1 MIKVCYSELDGP
13 KGLSLRL
20 EAAGHAGYA
29 PAGQDIVCA
38 GASTLMQALVYLLA
52 GEESARSDA
61 WDEPEGPRLAVAAQA
76 PVAPWVQGA
85 FELAKAGFTLLAE
98 RYPDNLRFADVSRS
112 GQQSMMDLQLF
123 AEGEAAPAL
132 SPEQSRQAVA
142 AGTLKPEAPAA
153 QPEAPR
159 QTPAEP
165 EPQPE
170 EEPDASSE
178 EADSSIESGDASA
191 SSSEAAAS
199 SKPAAHST
207 ASSHAASSKPAAH
220 SAASSHAASSSHS
233 AASSHAASSH
243 AASSHAAS
251 SSTSASSGSSHTT
264 ETTDAKI
271 NAYVRRLRNLQ
282 KRSSKKLYQTAS
294 SAYSEY
300 MEHPVEER
308 NLALKVSIV
317 LGKTMELTKLQ
328 NECDKEF
335 KEIVTELRQYLR
347 ENGYDQSIADAAEKE
362 YKEEKDAMIK
372 ELTNVTY
379 SQVTGKG
386 EGAKWLQEHADMGQ

>member
-1 MIKVCYSELDGP
+1 MQKNTKQLI
-13 KGLSLRL
+13 
-20 EAAGHAGYA
+20 AA
-29 PAGQDIVCA
+29 
-38 GASTLMQALVYLLA
+38 LALLL
-52 GEESARSDA
+52 
-61 WDEPEGPRLAVAAQA
+61 VAAVPLGLHIANADPTDEVTASAAASSSEAQA
-76 PVAPWVQGA
+76 EVPV
-85 FELAKAGFTLLAE
+85 
-98 RYPDNLRFADVSRS
+98 SS
-112 GQQSMMDLQLF
+112 
-123 AEGEAAPAL
+123 AA
-132 SPEQSRQAVA
+132 SA
-142 AGTLKPEAPAA
+142 AASASV
-153 QPEAPR
+153 
-159 QTPAEP
+159 P

-170 EEPDASSE
+170 EEPDPSSE
-178 EADSSIESGDASA
+178 EADSSVESGDASA
-191 SSSEAAAS
+191 FTSEAAVSSAASSYAAS
-199 SKPAAHST
+199 SKSAAHS
-207 ASSHAASSKPAAH
+207 
-220 SAASSHAASSSHS
+220 
-233 AASSHAASSH
+233 AASSH

-251 SSTSASSGSSHTT
+251 SSTSASASSSSSHTT

-271 NAYVRRLRNLQ
+271 NAYVWQLRSLQ

-328 NECDKEF
+328 SECDKEF
-335 KEIVTELRQYLR
+335 QEIVTELRQYLR

>member
-1 MIKVCYSELDGP
+1 
-13 KGLSLRL
+13 
-20 EAAGHAGYA
+20 
-29 PAGQDIVCA
+29 
-38 GASTLMQALVYLLA
+38 MQKHTKQVIA
-52 GEESARSDA
+52 
-61 WDEPEGPRLAVAAQA
+61 AVALLL
-76 PVAPWVQGA
+76 VAAVPLGLHIA
-85 FELAKAGFTLLAE
+85 
-98 RYPDNLRFADVSRS
+98 NADPT
-112 GQQSMMDLQLF
+112 D
-123 AEGEAAPAL
+123 E
-132 SPEQSRQAVA
+132 AVA
-142 AGTLKPEAPAA
+142 SAA
-153 QPEAPR
+153 ASSSEEQ
-159 QTPAEP
+159 AEVPVSSSAASAADSTSVP

-178 EADSSIESGDASA
+178 EADSSAESGDASA

-199 SKPAAHST
+199 SA
-207 ASSHAASSKPAAH
+207 ASSHAASSKSAAH
-220 SAASSHAASSSHS
+220 SAASSHAS
-233 AASSHAASSH
+233 SSH

-264 ETTDAKI
+264 ETTDARI

-328 NECDKEF
+328 SECDKEF
-335 KEIVTELRQYLR
+335 KEIVTELRHYLR

-386 EGAKWLQEHADMGQ
+386 EGGKWLQEHADMGQ

>member
-1 MIKVCYSELDGP
+1 
-13 KGLSLRL
+13 
-20 EAAGHAGYA
+20 
-29 PAGQDIVCA
+29 
-38 GASTLMQALVYLLA
+38 MQKHTKQLIA
-52 GEESARSDA
+52 
-61 WDEPEGPRLAVAAQA
+61 AVALLLIAAVPLALHIANADSTDETVASAAASSSEAQA
-76 PVAPWVQGA
+76 
-85 FELAKAGFTLLAE
+85 
-98 RYPDNLRFADVSRS
+98 
-112 GQQSMMDLQLF
+112 
-123 AEGEAAPAL
+123 
-132 SPEQSRQAVA
+132 
-142 AGTLKPEAPAA
+142 EAPVSSSAA
-153 QPEAPR
+153 SAADSTR
-159 QTPAEP
+159 EP

-178 EADSSIESGDASA
+178 EADSSVESGDASA

-199 SKPAAHST
+199 SA

-233 AASSHAASSH
+233 AASSHAASS
-243 AASSHAAS
+243 
-251 SSTSASSGSSHTT
+251 STSALSGSSHTT
-264 ETTDAKI
+264 ETTDAKV

-328 NECDKEF
+328 SECDKEF

-386 EGAKWLQEHADMGQ
+386 EGGKWLEEHADMGQ

>member
-1 MIKVCYSELDGP
+1 MQKHTKQLI
-13 KGLSLRL
+13 
-20 EAAGHAGYA
+20 AA
-29 PAGQDIVCA
+29 
-38 GASTLMQALVYLLA
+38 LALLL
-52 GEESARSDA
+52 
-61 WDEPEGPRLAVAAQA
+61 VAAVPLALHIANADSTDEVPASAAASSSEEQAEA
-76 PVAPWVQGA
+76 PVSSAASAAASASVP
-85 FELAKAGFTLLAE
+85 E
-98 RYPDNLRFADVSRS
+98 S
-112 GQQSMMDLQLF
+112 QQ
-123 AEGEAAPAL
+123 
-132 SPEQSRQAVA
+132 
-142 AGTLKPEAPAA
+142 
-153 QPEAPR
+153 
-159 QTPAEP
+159 
-165 EPQPE
+165 E

-178 EADSSIESGDASA
+178 EADSSAESGDASA
-191 SSSEAAAS
+191 SSSEADAPSAASSHAAS
-199 SKPAAHST
+199 SKTAAHST
-207 ASSHAASSKPAAH
+207 ASSHATSSSHA
-220 SAASSHAASSSHS
+220 AASSHATSS
-233 AASSHAASSH
+233 
-243 AASSHAAS
+243 S
-251 SSTSASSGSSHTT
+251 SSTSASASSGSSHTT
-264 ETTDAKI
+264 ETTDARV

-335 KEIVTELRQYLR
+335 KEIVTELRHYLR

-386 EGAKWLQEHADMGQ
+386 EGGKWLQEHADMGQ

>member
-1 MIKVCYSELDGP
+1 MQKHTKQLIAAVALLLIAAVPLALHIANADSTDETVASAAASSSEAQA
-13 KGLSLRL
+13 
-20 EAAGHAGYA
+20 EAPVSSSAASA
-29 PAGQDIVCA
+29 A
-38 GASTLMQALVYLLA
+38 AST
-52 GEESARSDA
+52 S
-61 WDEPEGPRLAVAAQA
+61 
-76 PVAPWVQGA
+76 
-85 FELAKAGFTLLAE
+85 
-98 RYPDNLRFADVSRS
+98 
-112 GQQSMMDLQLF
+112 
-123 AEGEAAPAL
+123 
-132 SPEQSRQAVA
+132 
-142 AGTLKPEAPAA
+142 
-153 QPEAPR
+153 
-159 QTPAEP
+159 EP

-178 EADSSIESGDASA
+178 EADSSAESGDASA

-199 SKPAAHST
+199 SA

-220 SAASSHAASSSHS
+220 SASSSHAASSSHS
-233 AASSHAASSH
+233 ASVSSD
-243 AASSHAAS
+243 
-251 SSTSASSGSSHTT
+251 SSHTT

-328 NECDKEF
+328 SECDKEF
-335 KEIVTELRQYLR
+335 KEIVTELRHYLR

-386 EGAKWLQEHADMGQ
+386 EGGKWLEEHADMGQ

>member
-1 MIKVCYSELDGP
+1 
-13 KGLSLRL
+13 
-20 EAAGHAGYA
+20 
-29 PAGQDIVCA
+29 
-38 GASTLMQALVYLLA
+38 MQKHTKQLIA
-52 GEESARSDA
+52 
-61 WDEPEGPRLAVAAQA
+61 AVALLLIAAVPLALHIANADSTDETVASAAASSSEAQA
-76 PVAPWVQGA
+76 
-85 FELAKAGFTLLAE
+85 
-98 RYPDNLRFADVSRS
+98 
-112 GQQSMMDLQLF
+112 
-123 AEGEAAPAL
+123 
-132 SPEQSRQAVA
+132 
-142 AGTLKPEAPAA
+142 EAPASSSA
-153 QPEAPR
+153 ASAADS
-159 QTPAEP
+159 TSVP

-178 EADSSIESGDASA
+178 EADSSVESGDASA

-199 SKPAAHST
+199 SA

-233 AASSHAASSH
+233 AASSHASSSH
-243 AASSHAAS
+243 AASSHATS

-328 NECDKEF
+328 SECDKEF

-386 EGAKWLQEHADMGQ
+386 EGGKWLQEHADMGQ

>member
-1 MIKVCYSELDGP
+1 
-13 KGLSLRL
+13 
-20 EAAGHAGYA
+20 
-29 PAGQDIVCA
+29 
-38 GASTLMQALVYLLA
+38 MQKHTKQLIA
-52 GEESARSDA
+52 
-61 WDEPEGPRLAVAAQA
+61 AVALLLIAAVPLALHIANADSTDETVASAAASSSEEQA
-76 PVAPWVQGA
+76 EVPASSTA
-85 FELAKAGFTLLAE
+85 SA
-98 RYPDNLRFADVSRS
+98 ADSIS
-112 GQQSMMDLQLF
+112 
-123 AEGEAAPAL
+123 
-132 SPEQSRQAVA
+132 
-142 AGTLKPEAPAA
+142 
-153 QPEAPR
+153 
-159 QTPAEP
+159 EP

-178 EADSSIESGDASA
+178 EADSSAESGDASA

-199 SKPAAHST
+199 SA

-220 SAASSHAASSSHS
+220 SAASSHASSSSHS
-233 AASSHAASSH
+233 AASSHAS
-243 AASSHAAS
+243 SSHAAS

-264 ETTDAKI
+264 ETTDAKV
-271 NAYVRRLRNLQ
+271 NAYVRRLQNLQ

-386 EGAKWLQEHADMGQ
+386 EGGKWLQEHADMGQ

>member
-1 MIKVCYSELDGP
+1 
-13 KGLSLRL
+13 
-20 EAAGHAGYA
+20 
-29 PAGQDIVCA
+29 
-38 GASTLMQALVYLLA
+38 MQKHTKQLIA
-52 GEESARSDA
+52 
-61 WDEPEGPRLAVAAQA
+61 AVALLLVAAVPLALHIANADSTDETVASAAASSSEAQA
-76 PVAPWVQGA
+76 
-85 FELAKAGFTLLAE
+85 E
-98 RYPDNLRFADVSRS
+98 VSAS
-112 GQQSMMDLQLF
+112 S
-123 AEGEAAPAL
+123 AASATD
-132 SPEQSRQAVA
+132 STS
-142 AGTLKPEAPAA
+142 
-153 QPEAPR
+153 
-159 QTPAEP
+159 EP

-178 EADSSIESGDASA
+178 EADSSVESGDASA

-199 SKPAAHST
+199 SA
-207 ASSHAASSKPAAH
+207 ASSHAASSKSAAH
-220 SAASSHAASSSHS
+220 SAASSHASSSSHS
-233 AASSHAASSH
+233 ASSSHAAS
-243 AASSHAAS
+243 AS
-251 SSTSASSGSSHTT
+251 SSTSASTSSGSSHTT

-328 NECDKEF
+328 SECDKEF

-362 YKEEKDAMIK
+362 YKEEKDALIK

-386 EGAKWLQEHADMGQ
+386 EGGKWLQEHADMGQ

>member
-1 MIKVCYSELDGP
+1 
-13 KGLSLRL
+13 
-20 EAAGHAGYA
+20 
-29 PAGQDIVCA
+29 
-38 GASTLMQALVYLLA
+38 MQKHTKQLIA
-52 GEESARSDA
+52 
-61 WDEPEGPRLAVAAQA
+61 AVALLLIAA
-76 PVAPWVQGA
+76 VP
-85 FELAKAGFTLLAE
+85 LALHIA
-98 RYPDNLRFADVSRS
+98 NADPT
-112 GQQSMMDLQLF
+112 D
-123 AEGEAAPAL
+123 E
-132 SPEQSRQAVA
+132 AVA
-142 AGTLKPEAPAA
+142 SAAASSSEEQAEAPASSA
-153 QPEAPR
+153 ASAAAS
-159 QTPAEP
+159 TSEP

-178 EADSSIESGDASA
+178 EADSSAESGDASA

-199 SKPAAHST
+199 SKPAAHSA
-207 ASSHAASSKPAAH
+207 ASSHAASSKSAAH
-220 SAASSHAASSSHS
+220 SAASSHASSSSHS
-233 AASSHAASSH
+233 AASSH
-243 AASSHAAS
+243 ASSHAAS

-264 ETTDAKI
+264 ETTDAKV

-328 NECDKEF
+328 SECDKEF
-335 KEIVTELRQYLR
+335 KEIVTELRHYLR

-386 EGAKWLQEHADMGQ
+386 EGGKWLQEHADMGQ

>member
-1 MIKVCYSELDGP
+1 MQKHTKQLIAAVVLLLIAAVPLGLHIANADPTDEVTASAAASSSEEQAEVP
-13 KGLSLRL
+13 ASSTAS
-20 EAAGHAGYA
+20 AA
-29 PAGQDIVCA
+29 
-38 GASTLMQALVYLLA
+38 ASTSV
-52 GEESARSDA
+52 
-61 WDEPEGPRLAVAAQA
+61 
-76 PVAPWVQGA
+76 
-85 FELAKAGFTLLAE
+85 
-98 RYPDNLRFADVSRS
+98 
-112 GQQSMMDLQLF
+112 
-123 AEGEAAPAL
+123 
-132 SPEQSRQAVA
+132 
-142 AGTLKPEAPAA
+142 
-153 QPEAPR
+153 
-159 QTPAEP
+159 P

-178 EADSSIESGDASA
+178 EADNSVESGDASA

-199 SKPAAHST
+199 SA

-220 SAASSHAASSSHS
+220 SMASSHAAASSSHAAASSHAASSSHS
-233 AASSHAASSH
+233 AASSHAASS
-243 AASSHAAS
+243 S

-264 ETTDAKI
+264 ETTDAKV

-386 EGAKWLQEHADMGQ
+386 EGGKWLQEHADMGQ

>member
-1 MIKVCYSELDGP
+1 
-13 KGLSLRL
+13 
-20 EAAGHAGYA
+20 
-29 PAGQDIVCA
+29 
-38 GASTLMQALVYLLA
+38 MQKHTKQLIA
-52 GEESARSDA
+52 
-61 WDEPEGPRLAVAAQA
+61 AVALLLIAAVPLALHIANADSTDETVASAAASSSEEQA
-76 PVAPWVQGA
+76 EVPASSA
-85 FELAKAGFTLLAE
+85 ASA
-98 RYPDNLRFADVSRS
+98 ADSTS
-112 GQQSMMDLQLF
+112 
-123 AEGEAAPAL
+123 
-132 SPEQSRQAVA
+132 
-142 AGTLKPEAPAA
+142 
-153 QPEAPR
+153 
-159 QTPAEP
+159 EP

-178 EADSSIESGDASA
+178 EADSSAESGDASA
-191 SSSEAAAS
+191 SSSEATAS
-199 SKPAAHST
+199 SKPAAHS
-207 ASSHAASSKPAAH
+207 ASSSHAASSKPAAH
-220 SAASSHAASSSHS
+220 SAAASHAASSSHS
-233 AASSHAASSH
+233 AASSHAASS
-243 AASSHAAS
+243 SHSAS

-264 ETTDAKI
+264 ETTDAKV

-328 NECDKEF
+328 SECDKEF
-335 KEIVTELRQYLR
+335 QEIVTELRQYLR

-386 EGAKWLQEHADMGQ
+386 EGGKWLQEHADMGQ

>member
-1 MIKVCYSELDGP
+1 
-13 KGLSLRL
+13 
-20 EAAGHAGYA
+20 
-29 PAGQDIVCA
+29 
-38 GASTLMQALVYLLA
+38 MQKHTKQLIA
-52 GEESARSDA
+52 
-61 WDEPEGPRLAVAAQA
+61 AVALLLIAAVPLALHIANADSTDETVASAAASSSEEQAEA
-76 PVAPWVQGA
+76 PVSSSAA
-85 FELAKAGFTLLAE
+85 SA
-98 RYPDNLRFADVSRS
+98 ADSTS
-112 GQQSMMDLQLF
+112 
-123 AEGEAAPAL
+123 
-132 SPEQSRQAVA
+132 
-142 AGTLKPEAPAA
+142 
-153 QPEAPR
+153 
-159 QTPAEP
+159 EP

-178 EADSSIESGDASA
+178 EADSSVESGDASA

-199 SKPAAHST
+199 SA

-233 AASSHAASSH
+233 AASSHAASS
-243 AASSHAAS
+243 SSS
-251 SSTSASSGSSHTT
+251 SSTSASASSGSSHTT
-264 ETTDAKI
+264 ETTDAKV

-328 NECDKEF
+328 SECDKEF

-386 EGAKWLQEHADMGQ
+386 EGGKWLQEHADMGQ

>member
-1 MIKVCYSELDGP
+1 
-13 KGLSLRL
+13 
-20 EAAGHAGYA
+20 
-29 PAGQDIVCA
+29 
-38 GASTLMQALVYLLA
+38 MQKNTKQLIA
-52 GEESARSDA
+52 
-61 WDEPEGPRLAVAAQA
+61 AVALLLVAAVPLGLHIANADPTDEVTASAAASSSEAQA
-76 PVAPWVQGA
+76 EVPASSSA
-85 FELAKAGFTLLAE
+85 ASA
-98 RYPDNLRFADVSRS
+98 ADSTS
-112 GQQSMMDLQLF
+112 
-123 AEGEAAPAL
+123 
-132 SPEQSRQAVA
+132 
-142 AGTLKPEAPAA
+142 
-153 QPEAPR
+153 
-159 QTPAEP
+159 EP

-178 EADSSIESGDASA
+178 EADSSAESGDASA

-199 SKPAAHST
+199 SKPAAHSA
-207 ASSHAASSKPAAH
+207 ASSHAASSKSAAH
-220 SAASSHAASSSHS
+220 SAASSHASSSSHV
-233 AASSHAASSH
+233 AASSH
-243 AASSHAAS
+243 AS

-264 ETTDAKI
+264 ETTDARI
-271 NAYVRRLRNLQ
+271 NAYVWRLRNLQ

-328 NECDKEF
+328 SECDKEF
-335 KEIVTELRQYLR
+335 KEIVTELRHYLR

>member
-1 MIKVCYSELDGP
+1 
-13 KGLSLRL
+13 
-20 EAAGHAGYA
+20 
-29 PAGQDIVCA
+29 
-38 GASTLMQALVYLLA
+38 MQKHTKQLIA
-52 GEESARSDA
+52 
-61 WDEPEGPRLAVAAQA
+61 AVALLLIAA
-76 PVAPWVQGA
+76 VP
-85 FELAKAGFTLLAE
+85 LALHIA
-98 RYPDNLRFADVSRS
+98 NADPT
-112 GQQSMMDLQLF
+112 D
-123 AEGEAAPAL
+123 E
-132 SPEQSRQAVA
+132 AVA
-142 AGTLKPEAPAA
+142 SAAASSSEEQAEAPASSA
-153 QPEAPR
+153 ASAAAS
-159 QTPAEP
+159 TSEP

-178 EADSSIESGDASA
+178 EADSSAESGDASA

-199 SKPAAHST
+199 SKPAAHSA

-233 AASSHAASSH
+233 AASSHAASSSH
-243 AASSHAAS
+243 SASV
-251 SSTSASSGSSHTT
+251 SSGSSHTT

-328 NECDKEF
+328 SECDKEF

-386 EGAKWLQEHADMGQ
+386 EGGKWLQEHADMGQ

>member
-1 MIKVCYSELDGP
+1 MQKHTKQLIAAVALLLIAAVPLALHIANADSTDETVA
-13 KGLSLRL
+13 SAAASSL
-20 EAAGHAGYA
+20 EAQAEVPVSSSA
-29 PAGQDIVCA
+29 
-38 GASTLMQALVYLLA
+38 ASATD
-52 GEESARSDA
+52 STS
-61 WDEPEGPRLAVAAQA
+61 
-76 PVAPWVQGA
+76 
-85 FELAKAGFTLLAE
+85 
-98 RYPDNLRFADVSRS
+98 
-112 GQQSMMDLQLF
+112 
-123 AEGEAAPAL
+123 
-132 SPEQSRQAVA
+132 
-142 AGTLKPEAPAA
+142 
-153 QPEAPR
+153 
-159 QTPAEP
+159 EP

-178 EADSSIESGDASA
+178 EADSSVESGDASA

-199 SKPAAHST
+199 SA
-207 ASSHAASSKPAAH
+207 ASSHAASSKSAAH
-220 SAASSHAASSSHS
+220 SAASSHASS
-233 AASSHAASSH
+233 SSH

-251 SSTSASSGSSHTT
+251 SSSSTSASTSSGSSHIT

-328 NECDKEF
+328 SECDKEF

-362 YKEEKDAMIK
+362 YKEEKDALIK

-386 EGAKWLQEHADMGQ
+386 EGGKWLQEHADMGQ

>member
-1 MIKVCYSELDGP
+1 
-13 KGLSLRL
+13 
-20 EAAGHAGYA
+20 
-29 PAGQDIVCA
+29 
-38 GASTLMQALVYLLA
+38 MQKHTKQLIA
-52 GEESARSDA
+52 
-61 WDEPEGPRLAVAAQA
+61 AVALLLVAAVPLALHIANADSTDETVASAAASSSEAQA
-76 PVAPWVQGA
+76 EVPV
-85 FELAKAGFTLLAE
+85 
-98 RYPDNLRFADVSRS
+98 SS
-112 GQQSMMDLQLF
+112 S
-123 AEGEAAPAL
+123 AASATD
-132 SPEQSRQAVA
+132 STS
-142 AGTLKPEAPAA
+142 
-153 QPEAPR
+153 
-159 QTPAEP
+159 EP

-178 EADSSIESGDASA
+178 EADSSVESGDASA

-199 SKPAAHST
+199 SA
-207 ASSHAASSKPAAH
+207 ASSHAASSKSAAH
-220 SAASSHAASSSHS
+220 SAASSHASSSSHS
-233 AASSHAASSH
+233 AS
-243 AASSHAAS
+243 SSHAAS
-251 SSTSASSGSSHTT
+251 SSSSTSASTSSGSSHTT

-328 NECDKEF
+328 SECDKEF

-362 YKEEKDAMIK
+362 YKEEKDALIK

-386 EGAKWLQEHADMGQ
+386 EGGKWLQEHADMGR

>member
-1 MIKVCYSELDGP
+1 MQKHTKQLIAALALLLVAAVPLGLHIANADFTDEAVASAAASSSEEQAEVP
-13 KGLSLRL
+13 VSS
-20 EAAGHAGYA
+20 AASAA
-29 PAGQDIVCA
+29 
-38 GASTLMQALVYLLA
+38 AST
-52 GEESARSDA
+52 S
-61 WDEPEGPRLAVAAQA
+61 
-76 PVAPWVQGA
+76 
-85 FELAKAGFTLLAE
+85 
-98 RYPDNLRFADVSRS
+98 
-112 GQQSMMDLQLF
+112 
-123 AEGEAAPAL
+123 
-132 SPEQSRQAVA
+132 
-142 AGTLKPEAPAA
+142 
-153 QPEAPR
+153 
-159 QTPAEP
+159 EP

-178 EADSSIESGDASA
+178 EADSSVENGDASA

-199 SKPAAHST
+199 SAASSYAASSKPTAHSAASSA
-207 ASSHAASSKPAAH
+207 ASSHAASSKSAAH
-220 SAASSHAASSSHS
+220 SAASSHASSSSH
-233 AASSHAASSH
+233 A

-271 NAYVRRLRNLQ
+271 NAYVWQLRNLQ

-294 SAYSEY
+294 SAHSEY

-328 NECDKEF
+328 SECDKEF
-335 KEIVTELRQYLR
+335 QEIVTELRQYLR

>member
-1 MIKVCYSELDGP
+1 MQKHTKQLIAALALLLIAAVPLALHIANADPTDEVTASAAASSSE
-13 KGLSLRL
+13 
-20 EAAGHAGYA
+20 
-29 PAGQDIVCA
+29 
-38 GASTLMQALVYLLA
+38 
-52 GEESARSDA
+52 
-61 WDEPEGPRLAVAAQA
+61 AQA
-76 PVAPWVQGA
+76 
-85 FELAKAGFTLLAE
+85 
-98 RYPDNLRFADVSRS
+98 
-112 GQQSMMDLQLF
+112 
-123 AEGEAAPAL
+123 
-132 SPEQSRQAVA
+132 
-142 AGTLKPEAPAA
+142 EAPVSSSAA
-153 QPEAPR
+153 SAADS
-159 QTPAEP
+159 TSEP

-178 EADSSIESGDASA
+178 EADSSAESGDASA

-199 SKPAAHST
+199 SKPAARSA
-207 ASSHAASSKPAAH
+207 ASSYAASSKPAAH
-220 SAASSHAASSSHS
+220 SAASSHASSSSHS
-233 AASSHAASSH
+233 AASSHAASSS
-243 AASSHAAS
+243 SSHSAS
-251 SSTSASSGSSHTT
+251 VSSGSSHTT

-328 NECDKEF
+328 SECDKEF

-386 EGAKWLQEHADMGQ
+386 EGGKWLQEHADMGQ

>member
-1 MIKVCYSELDGP
+1 MQKHTKQMIAAVALLLIAAVPLGLHIANAEPTDEVTASAAASSSEEQAEVP
-13 KGLSLRL
+13 ASSS
-20 EAAGHAGYA
+20 AASAA
-29 PAGQDIVCA
+29 
-38 GASTLMQALVYLLA
+38 AST
-52 GEESARSDA
+52 S
-61 WDEPEGPRLAVAAQA
+61 
-76 PVAPWVQGA
+76 
-85 FELAKAGFTLLAE
+85 
-98 RYPDNLRFADVSRS
+98 
-112 GQQSMMDLQLF
+112 
-123 AEGEAAPAL
+123 
-132 SPEQSRQAVA
+132 
-142 AGTLKPEAPAA
+142 
-153 QPEAPR
+153 
-159 QTPAEP
+159 EP

-178 EADSSIESGDASA
+178 EADSSAESGDASA

-199 SKPAAHST
+199 SKPAAHSA
-207 ASSHAASSKPAAH
+207 ASSHAASSKSAAH
-220 SAASSHAASSSHS
+220 SAASSHASSSSHS
-233 AASSHAASSH
+233 AASSHAASSS
-243 AASSHAAS
+243 SSHSAS
-251 SSTSASSGSSHTT
+251 VSSGSSHTT

-328 NECDKEF
+328 SECDKEF

-386 EGAKWLQEHADMGQ
+386 EGGKWLQEHADMGQ

>member
-1 MIKVCYSELDGP
+1 MQKHTKQMI
-13 KGLSLRL
+13 
-20 EAAGHAGYA
+20 A
-29 PAGQDIVCA
+29 
-38 GASTLMQALVYLLA
+38 
-52 GEESARSDA
+52 
-61 WDEPEGPRLAVAAQA
+61 AVALLLIAAVPLALHIANADPTDEAVASAAASSSEAQA
-76 PVAPWVQGA
+76 
-85 FELAKAGFTLLAE
+85 
-98 RYPDNLRFADVSRS
+98 
-112 GQQSMMDLQLF
+112 
-123 AEGEAAPAL
+123 
-132 SPEQSRQAVA
+132 
-142 AGTLKPEAPAA
+142 EAPVSSSAA
-153 QPEAPR
+153 SAADS
-159 QTPAEP
+159 TSEP

-178 EADSSIESGDASA
+178 EADSSAESGDASA

-199 SKPAAHST
+199 SA

-233 AASSHAASSH
+233 AASSHASSSH

-271 NAYVRRLRNLQ
+271 NAYVRRLQNLQ

-294 SAYSEY
+294 SARSEY

-328 NECDKEF
+328 SECDKEF

>member
-1 MIKVCYSELDGP
+1 
-13 KGLSLRL
+13 
-20 EAAGHAGYA
+20 
-29 PAGQDIVCA
+29 
-38 GASTLMQALVYLLA
+38 MQKHTKQLIA
-52 GEESARSDA
+52 
-61 WDEPEGPRLAVAAQA
+61 AVALLLIAAVPLALHIANADSTDETVASAAASSSEAQA
-76 PVAPWVQGA
+76 
-85 FELAKAGFTLLAE
+85 
-98 RYPDNLRFADVSRS
+98 
-112 GQQSMMDLQLF
+112 
-123 AEGEAAPAL
+123 
-132 SPEQSRQAVA
+132 
-142 AGTLKPEAPAA
+142 EAPVSSSAA
-153 QPEAPR
+153 SA
-159 QTPAEP
+159 AASASEP

-178 EADSSIESGDASA
+178 EADSSAESGDASA

-199 SKPAAHST
+199 SA

-233 AASSHAASSH
+233 AASSHAASS
-243 AASSHAAS
+243 SSS

-264 ETTDAKI
+264 ETTDAKV

-328 NECDKEF
+328 SECDKEF
-335 KEIVTELRQYLR
+335 KEIVTELRHYLR

-386 EGAKWLQEHADMGQ
+386 EGGKWLQEHADMGQ

>member
-1 MIKVCYSELDGP
+1 MQKNTKQLI
-13 KGLSLRL
+13 
-20 EAAGHAGYA
+20 AA
-29 PAGQDIVCA
+29 
-38 GASTLMQALVYLLA
+38 LALLLVA
-52 GEESARSDA
+52 AVPLGMHIANADFT
-61 WDEPEGPRLAVAAQA
+61 DEAVASAAASSSEEQA
-76 PVAPWVQGA
+76 EVPV
-85 FELAKAGFTLLAE
+85 
-98 RYPDNLRFADVSRS
+98 SS
-112 GQQSMMDLQLF
+112 
-123 AEGEAAPAL
+123 AA
-132 SPEQSRQAVA
+132 SA
-142 AGTLKPEAPAA
+142 AASASV
-153 QPEAPR
+153 
-159 QTPAEP
+159 P

-178 EADSSIESGDASA
+178 EADSSAESGDASA

-199 SKPAAHST
+199 SKPAAHSA

-220 SAASSHAASSSHS
+220 SASSSHAASSSHS
-233 AASSHAASSH
+233 AASSHAASS
-243 AASSHAAS
+243 S
-251 SSTSASSGSSHTT
+251 SSTSALSGSSHTT
-264 ETTDAKI
+264 ETTDAKV

-328 NECDKEF
+328 SECDKEF
-335 KEIVTELRQYLR
+335 QEIVTELRQYLR

-386 EGAKWLQEHADMGQ
+386 EGGKWLQEHADMGQ

>member
-1 MIKVCYSELDGP
+1 
-13 KGLSLRL
+13 
-20 EAAGHAGYA
+20 
-29 PAGQDIVCA
+29 
-38 GASTLMQALVYLLA
+38 MQKHTKQLIA
-52 GEESARSDA
+52 
-61 WDEPEGPRLAVAAQA
+61 AVALLLVAAVPLALHIANADSTDETVASAAASSSEAQA
-76 PVAPWVQGA
+76 EVPV
-85 FELAKAGFTLLAE
+85 
-98 RYPDNLRFADVSRS
+98 SS
-112 GQQSMMDLQLF
+112 S
-123 AEGEAAPAL
+123 AASATD
-132 SPEQSRQAVA
+132 STS
-142 AGTLKPEAPAA
+142 
-153 QPEAPR
+153 
-159 QTPAEP
+159 EP

-178 EADSSIESGDASA
+178 EADSSVESGDASA

-199 SKPAAHST
+199 SA
-207 ASSHAASSKPAAH
+207 ASSHAASSKSAAH
-220 SAASSHAASSSHS
+220 SAASSHASSSSH
-233 AASSHAASSH
+233 A

-251 SSTSASSGSSHTT
+251 SSSSTSASALSGSSHTT

-328 NECDKEF
+328 SECDKEF

-362 YKEEKDAMIK
+362 YKEEKDALIK

-386 EGAKWLQEHADMGQ
+386 EGGKWLQEHADMGR

>member
-1 MIKVCYSELDGP
+1 
-13 KGLSLRL
+13 
-20 EAAGHAGYA
+20 
-29 PAGQDIVCA
+29 
-38 GASTLMQALVYLLA
+38 MQKHTKQVIATVALLL
-52 GEESARSDA
+52 
-61 WDEPEGPRLAVAAQA
+61 VAAVPLGLHIANADPTDEVTASAAASSSEEQA
-76 PVAPWVQGA
+76 EVPVSSSAA
-85 FELAKAGFTLLAE
+85 SA
-98 RYPDNLRFADVSRS
+98 ADSTS
-112 GQQSMMDLQLF
+112 
-123 AEGEAAPAL
+123 
-132 SPEQSRQAVA
+132 
-142 AGTLKPEAPAA
+142 
-153 QPEAPR
+153 
-159 QTPAEP
+159 EP

-178 EADSSIESGDASA
+178 EADSSAESGDASA

-199 SKPAAHST
+199 SKPAAHS
-207 ASSHAASSKPAAH
+207 
-220 SAASSHAASSSHS
+220 AASSHAASSSSSHS
-233 AASSHAASSH
+233 ASV
-243 AASSHAAS
+243 
-251 SSTSASSGSSHTT
+251 SSGSSHTT

-328 NECDKEF
+328 SECDKEF
-335 KEIVTELRQYLR
+335 KEIVTELRHYLR

-386 EGAKWLQEHADMGQ
+386 EGGKWLQEHADMGQ

>member
-1 MIKVCYSELDGP
+1 MQKHTKQLIAAVALLLVAAVP
-13 KGLSLRL
+13 LGLHIANADSTDETVASAAASSL
-20 EAAGHAGYA
+20 EAQAE
-29 PAGQDIVCA
+29 VS
-38 GASTLMQALVYLLA
+38 AS
-52 GEESARSDA
+52 SAASATDS
-61 WDEPEGPRLAVAAQA
+61 
-76 PVAPWVQGA
+76 
-85 FELAKAGFTLLAE
+85 T
-98 RYPDNLRFADVSRS
+98 S
-112 GQQSMMDLQLF
+112 
-123 AEGEAAPAL
+123 
-132 SPEQSRQAVA
+132 
-142 AGTLKPEAPAA
+142 
-153 QPEAPR
+153 
-159 QTPAEP
+159 EP

-178 EADSSIESGDASA
+178 EADSSAESGDASA
-191 SSSEAAAS
+191 FTSEAAAS
-199 SKPAAHST
+199 SA
-207 ASSHAASSKPAAH
+207 ASSHAASSKSAAH
-220 SAASSHAASSSHS
+220 SAASSHASSSSHS
-233 AASSHAASSH
+233 AS
-243 AASSHAAS
+243 SSHAAS
-251 SSTSASSGSSHTT
+251 SSSSTSASTSSGSSHTT

-300 MEHPVEER
+300 MEYPVEER

-328 NECDKEF
+328 SECDKEF

-362 YKEEKDAMIK
+362 YKEEKDALIK

-386 EGAKWLQEHADMGQ
+386 EGGKWLQEHADMGQ

>member
-1 MIKVCYSELDGP
+1 
-13 KGLSLRL
+13 
-20 EAAGHAGYA
+20 
-29 PAGQDIVCA
+29 
-38 GASTLMQALVYLLA
+38 MQKHTKQLIA
-52 GEESARSDA
+52 
-61 WDEPEGPRLAVAAQA
+61 AVALLLIAAVPLALHIANADSTDETVASAAASSSEAQA
-76 PVAPWVQGA
+76 
-85 FELAKAGFTLLAE
+85 
-98 RYPDNLRFADVSRS
+98 
-112 GQQSMMDLQLF
+112 
-123 AEGEAAPAL
+123 
-132 SPEQSRQAVA
+132 
-142 AGTLKPEAPAA
+142 EAPVSSSAA
-153 QPEAPR
+153 SAADS
-159 QTPAEP
+159 TSVP

-178 EADSSIESGDASA
+178 EADSSAESGDASA

-199 SKPAAHST
+199 SA

-233 AASSHAASSH
+233 AASSHAASS
-243 AASSHAAS
+243 SSS
-251 SSTSASSGSSHTT
+251 SSTSALSGSSHTT
-264 ETTDAKI
+264 ETTDAKV

-328 NECDKEF
+328 SECDKEF
-335 KEIVTELRQYLR
+335 QEIVTELRQYLR

-386 EGAKWLQEHADMGQ
+386 EGGKWLQEHADMGQ

>member
-1 MIKVCYSELDGP
+1 
-13 KGLSLRL
+13 
-20 EAAGHAGYA
+20 
-29 PAGQDIVCA
+29 
-38 GASTLMQALVYLLA
+38 MQKHTKQLIA
-52 GEESARSDA
+52 
-61 WDEPEGPRLAVAAQA
+61 AVALLLIAAVPLGLHIANADSTDEVVASAAASSSEEQAEA
-76 PVAPWVQGA
+76 PV
-85 FELAKAGFTLLAE
+85 
-98 RYPDNLRFADVSRS
+98 SS
-112 GQQSMMDLQLF
+112 
-123 AEGEAAPAL
+123 AASAAA
-132 SPEQSRQAVA
+132 SASVPES
-142 AGTLKPEAPAA
+142 
-153 QPEAPR
+153 QPE
-159 QTPAEP
+159 E
-165 EPQPE
+165 EPE

-178 EADSSIESGDASA
+178 EADSSAESGDASA
-191 SSSEAAAS
+191 PSSEAAAS
-199 SKPAAHST
+199 SA

-220 SAASSHAASSSHS
+220 SSASSHAASSSHA
-233 AASSHAASSH
+233 AASSHATSSSSSH
-243 AASSHAAS
+243 AAS
-251 SSTSASSGSSHTT
+251 ASSGSAHTT
-264 ETTDAKI
+264 ETTDAKV

-317 LGKTMELTKLQ
+317 LGKTLQLTKLQ

>member
-1 MIKVCYSELDGP
+1 
-13 KGLSLRL
+13 
-20 EAAGHAGYA
+20 
-29 PAGQDIVCA
+29 
-38 GASTLMQALVYLLA
+38 MQKHTKQLIA
-52 GEESARSDA
+52 
-61 WDEPEGPRLAVAAQA
+61 AVALLLVAAVPLALHIANADSTDETVASAAASSSEAQA
-76 PVAPWVQGA
+76 
-85 FELAKAGFTLLAE
+85 E
-98 RYPDNLRFADVSRS
+98 VSAS
-112 GQQSMMDLQLF
+112 S
-123 AEGEAAPAL
+123 AASATD
-132 SPEQSRQAVA
+132 STS
-142 AGTLKPEAPAA
+142 
-153 QPEAPR
+153 
-159 QTPAEP
+159 EP

-178 EADSSIESGDASA
+178 EADSSVESGDASA

-199 SKPAAHST
+199 SA
-207 ASSHAASSKPAAH
+207 ASSHAASSKSAAH
-220 SAASSHAASSSHS
+220 SAASSHASSSSHS
-233 AASSHAASSH
+233 AS
-243 AASSHAAS
+243 SSHAAS
-251 SSTSASSGSSHTT
+251 SSSSTSASTSSGSSHTT

-328 NECDKEF
+328 SECDKEF

-362 YKEEKDAMIK
+362 YKEEKDALIK

-386 EGAKWLQEHADMGQ
+386 EGGKWLQEHADMGQ

>member
-1 MIKVCYSELDGP
+1 MQKHTKQLIAALALLLIAAVPLALHIANADPTDETVDSAAASSSEEQVEVP
-13 KGLSLRL
+13 TSS
-20 EAAGHAGYA
+20 AASAA
-29 PAGQDIVCA
+29 
-38 GASTLMQALVYLLA
+38 AST
-52 GEESARSDA
+52 S
-61 WDEPEGPRLAVAAQA
+61 
-76 PVAPWVQGA
+76 
-85 FELAKAGFTLLAE
+85 
-98 RYPDNLRFADVSRS
+98 
-112 GQQSMMDLQLF
+112 
-123 AEGEAAPAL
+123 
-132 SPEQSRQAVA
+132 
-142 AGTLKPEAPAA
+142 
-153 QPEAPR
+153 
-159 QTPAEP
+159 EP

-178 EADSSIESGDASA
+178 EADSSVESGDASA
-191 SSSEAAAS
+191 FTSEAAAS
-199 SKPAAHST
+199 SA
-207 ASSHAASSKPAAH
+207 ASSHAASSKSAAH

-233 AASSHAASSH
+233 DASSHASSSH

-264 ETTDAKI
+264 ETTDAKV

-328 NECDKEF
+328 SECDKEF

-386 EGAKWLQEHADMGQ
+386 EGGKWLQEHADMGQ

>member
-1 MIKVCYSELDGP
+1 MQKNTKQLIAALALLLIAAVPLGMHIANADSTDETVASAAASSSEAQA
-13 KGLSLRL
+13 
-20 EAAGHAGYA
+20 EAPVSSSAASA
-29 PAGQDIVCA
+29 A
-38 GASTLMQALVYLLA
+38 ASTSV
-52 GEESARSDA
+52 
-61 WDEPEGPRLAVAAQA
+61 
-76 PVAPWVQGA
+76 
-85 FELAKAGFTLLAE
+85 
-98 RYPDNLRFADVSRS
+98 
-112 GQQSMMDLQLF
+112 
-123 AEGEAAPAL
+123 
-132 SPEQSRQAVA
+132 
-142 AGTLKPEAPAA
+142 
-153 QPEAPR
+153 
-159 QTPAEP
+159 P

-178 EADSSIESGDASA
+178 EADNSVESGDASA
-191 SSSEAAAS
+191 SSSHAAS
-199 SKPAAHST
+199 SKSAAHSA

-233 AASSHAASSH
+233 AASSHAASS
-243 AASSHAAS
+243 SSS
-251 SSTSASSGSSHTT
+251 SSTSASSGSAHTA
-264 ETTDAKI
+264 ETTDAKV

-294 SAYSEY
+294 NARSEY

-328 NECDKEF
+328 SECDKEF

-362 YKEEKDAMIK
+362 YKEEKDALIK

>member
-1 MIKVCYSELDGP
+1 
-13 KGLSLRL
+13 
-20 EAAGHAGYA
+20 
-29 PAGQDIVCA
+29 
-38 GASTLMQALVYLLA
+38 MQKHTKQLIA
-52 GEESARSDA
+52 
-61 WDEPEGPRLAVAAQA
+61 AVALLLIAAVPLALHIANADSTDEAVASAAASAAASSSEAQA
-76 PVAPWVQGA
+76 
-85 FELAKAGFTLLAE
+85 
-98 RYPDNLRFADVSRS
+98 
-112 GQQSMMDLQLF
+112 
-123 AEGEAAPAL
+123 
-132 SPEQSRQAVA
+132 
-142 AGTLKPEAPAA
+142 EAPVSSSAA
-153 QPEAPR
+153 SAADS
-159 QTPAEP
+159 TSEP

-170 EEPDASSE
+170 EELDASSE

-199 SKPAAHST
+199 SKPAAHSA

-220 SAASSHAASSSHS
+220 SASSSHAASSSHS
-233 AASSHAASSH
+233 AASSHAASS
-243 AASSHAAS
+243 S
-251 SSTSASSGSSHTT
+251 SSTSALSGSSHTT
-264 ETTDAKI
+264 ETTDAKV

-328 NECDKEF
+328 SECDKEF

-386 EGAKWLQEHADMGQ
+386 EGGKWLQEHADMGQ

>member
-1 MIKVCYSELDGP
+1 
-13 KGLSLRL
+13 
-20 EAAGHAGYA
+20 
-29 PAGQDIVCA
+29 
-38 GASTLMQALVYLLA
+38 MQKHTKQLIA
-52 GEESARSDA
+52 
-61 WDEPEGPRLAVAAQA
+61 AVALLLIAAVPLGRHIANADSTDETVASAAASSSEAQA
-76 PVAPWVQGA
+76 
-85 FELAKAGFTLLAE
+85 
-98 RYPDNLRFADVSRS
+98 
-112 GQQSMMDLQLF
+112 
-123 AEGEAAPAL
+123 
-132 SPEQSRQAVA
+132 
-142 AGTLKPEAPAA
+142 EAPVSSSAA
-153 QPEAPR
+153 SAADS
-159 QTPAEP
+159 TSEP

-178 EADSSIESGDASA
+178 EADSSAESGDAST

-199 SKPAAHST
+199 SA

-233 AASSHAASSH
+233 AASSHASSSH

-271 NAYVRRLRNLQ
+271 NAYVRRLQNLQ

-294 SAYSEY
+294 SARSEY

-328 NECDKEF
+328 SECDKEF
-335 KEIVTELRQYLR
+335 KEIVTELRHYLR

>member
-1 MIKVCYSELDGP
+1 MQKHTKQLIAVLALLLVAAVP
-13 KGLSLRL
+13 LGLHI
-20 EAAGHAGYA
+20 ANAD
-29 PAGQDIVCA
+29 P
-38 GASTLMQALVYLLA
+38 T
-52 GEESARSDA
+52 
-61 WDEPEGPRLAVAAQA
+61 DEAVASAAASSSEEQAEA
-76 PVAPWVQGA
+76 PVSSSAA
-85 FELAKAGFTLLAE
+85 SA
-98 RYPDNLRFADVSRS
+98 ADSTSV
-112 GQQSMMDLQLF
+112 
-123 AEGEAAPAL
+123 
-132 SPEQSRQAVA
+132 
-142 AGTLKPEAPAA
+142 
-153 QPEAPR
+153 
-159 QTPAEP
+159 P

-178 EADSSIESGDASA
+178 EADSSAESGDASA
-191 SSSEAAAS
+191 FTSEA
-199 SKPAAHST
+199 
-207 ASSHAASSKPAAH
+207 AASSKPAAH
-220 SAASSHAASSSHS
+220 SAASSHAASSSHAAHS
-233 AASSHAASSH
+233 AASSHAASSSH
-243 AASSHAAS
+243 SAASSHAAS

-264 ETTDAKI
+264 ETTDAKV

-328 NECDKEF
+328 SECDKEF

-386 EGAKWLQEHADMGQ
+386 EGGKWLQEHADMGQ

>member
-1 MIKVCYSELDGP
+1 MQKHTKQLIAALALLLIAAVPLALHIANADSTDETAASAAASSSE
-13 KGLSLRL
+13 
-20 EAAGHAGYA
+20 
-29 PAGQDIVCA
+29 
-38 GASTLMQALVYLLA
+38 
-52 GEESARSDA
+52 
-61 WDEPEGPRLAVAAQA
+61 AQA
-76 PVAPWVQGA
+76 
-85 FELAKAGFTLLAE
+85 
-98 RYPDNLRFADVSRS
+98 
-112 GQQSMMDLQLF
+112 
-123 AEGEAAPAL
+123 
-132 SPEQSRQAVA
+132 
-142 AGTLKPEAPAA
+142 EAPVSSSAA
-153 QPEAPR
+153 SAADSTR
-159 QTPAEP
+159 EP

-178 EADSSIESGDASA
+178 EADSSVESGDASA

-199 SKPAAHST
+199 SA

-220 SAASSHAASSSHS
+220 SAASSHTASSSHS
-233 AASSHAASSH
+233 AASSHAASS
-243 AASSHAAS
+243 SHSAS

-264 ETTDAKI
+264 ETTDAKV

-328 NECDKEF
+328 SECDKEF

-386 EGAKWLQEHADMGQ
+386 EGGKWLQEHADMGQ

>member
-1 MIKVCYSELDGP
+1 
-13 KGLSLRL
+13 
-20 EAAGHAGYA
+20 
-29 PAGQDIVCA
+29 
-38 GASTLMQALVYLLA
+38 MQKHTKQLIA
-52 GEESARSDA
+52 
-61 WDEPEGPRLAVAAQA
+61 AVALLLIAA
-76 PVAPWVQGA
+76 VP
-85 FELAKAGFTLLAE
+85 LALHIA
-98 RYPDNLRFADVSRS
+98 NADPT
-112 GQQSMMDLQLF
+112 D
-123 AEGEAAPAL
+123 E
-132 SPEQSRQAVA
+132 AVA
-142 AGTLKPEAPAA
+142 SAAASSSEEQAEAPASSA
-153 QPEAPR
+153 ASAAAS
-159 QTPAEP
+159 TSEP

-178 EADSSIESGDASA
+178 EADSSAESGDASA

-199 SKPAAHST
+199 SKPAAHSA
-207 ASSHAASSKPAAH
+207 ASSHAASSKSAAH
-220 SAASSHAASSSHS
+220 SAASSHASSSSHS
-233 AASSHAASSH
+233 AASSH
-243 AASSHAAS
+243 ASSHAAS

-264 ETTDAKI
+264 ETTDAKV

-328 NECDKEF
+328 SECDKEF

-386 EGAKWLQEHADMGQ
+386 EGGKWLQEHADMGQ